1 MRCCSCDQPLVGEEE
16 GFCRPCLVVLPDIVQ
31 IPDGSSI
38 RSVVDR
44 VSSLRDELGDPGPS
58 LREIWKS
65 IDNLP
70 KRGDIDW
77 LYRNEQNTQD
87 EWRWITSPPP
97 PLELDEESI
106 RFLSDKM
113 APFRN
118 REETIGVMRNLQRGG
133 LLPSGEYL
141 SWSGGDWSM
150 DGKAIEVPFVLLR
163 DMIKSNGGRK
173 DIDWGALLRT
183 IDLAVTKVLEMR
195 NPDRP
200 TKRAQT
206 LSPAYYLLTRRNVH
220 LSSFSSFDSEF
231 GRKRISS
238 FPSDF
243 GDASW
248 LRTWDHGGS
257 DRPGMLHHHID
268 PDEAMQHVSLSIKN
282 GKLLFKVRRP
292 GGVFRNI
299 RIPPN
304 PDLVAKIVSWSLSRH
319 TSAEFRRIDCIRT
332 MIFAGRDS
340 KLVEGPERTA
350 LKLMR
355 SVYDSTD
362 GCTIGPQGKS
372 FRVKGTSGLFYEV
385 TSCQKGRGPHGS
397 RFRIRCL
404 GPEDVGSRPPPW
416 SRGNSDICIRESV
429 GPKLP
434 LGDIMVQAILT
445 VSQDEASASRG
456 IASIGSAISSWRD
469 TIERRE
475 QRERRRQDPIGAH
488 MRQLERLAVR
498 LRGDWMHRRIT
509 RATTSFPALWAAI
522 IRAPINASMRF
533 TSLENAR
540 QEPNGANVVLDGV
553 STRFRTE
560 NVSERMVVRRMLLGA
575 GWTRQT
581 AEEERE
587 GVRQIWRKTTRPDD
601 DALEQAITNFCGLL
615 DQMLQ
620 INGRRL
626 PMAPENLLV
635 NFEGDS
641 EVYGTALLPTSRGFI
656 I

>member
-38 RSVVDR
+38 RSVVDQ

-304 PDLVAKIVSWSLSRH
+304 PELNNLETFSTLPELEIISPSGTGALLKAQLSPRP
-319 TSAEFRRIDCIRT
+319 SYQGQVRQVIDCVSPRNANIVGFVNGEPYYGPFHVHPTTGAKMVGVAHTTAPHAIIYDTPQESRT
-332 MIFAGRDS
+332 S
-340 KLVEGPERTA
+340 
-350 LKLMR
+350 R
-355 SVYDSTD
+355 SPVVTSTSYTTVSSSVQTNVSNTTTTSQPD
-362 GCTIGPQGKS
+362 TSSIPQTDPVDTS
-372 FRVKGTSGLFYEV
+372 SQQTSGQSY
-385 TSCQKGRGPHGS
+385 T
-397 RFRIRCL
+397 
-404 GPEDVGSRPPPW
+404 PPP
-416 SRGNSDICIRESV
+416 SSPPSG
-429 GPKLP
+429 G
-434 LGDIMVQAILT
+434 
-445 VSQDEASASRG
+445 
-456 IASIGSAISSWRD
+456 GSSGSGGGSS
-469 TIERRE
+469 
-475 QRERRRQDPIGAH
+475 G
-488 MRQLERLAVR
+488 
-498 LRGDWMHRRIT
+498 G
-509 RATTSFPALWAAI
+509 
-522 IRAPINASMRF
+522 
-533 TSLENAR
+533 
-540 QEPNGANVVLDGV
+540 GG
-553 STRFRTE
+553 
-560 NVSERMVVRRMLLGA
+560 
-575 GWTRQT
+575 
-581 AEEERE
+581 
-587 GVRQIWRKTTRPDD
+587 
-601 DALEQAITNFCGLL
+601 
-615 DQMLQ
+615 
-620 INGRRL
+620 
-626 PMAPENLLV
+626 
-635 NFEGDS
+635 
-641 EVYGTALLPTSRGFI
+641 YGGGY
-656 I
+656 

>member
-1 MRCCSCDQPLVGEEE
+1 MAN
-16 GFCRPCLVVLPDIVQ
+16 
-31 IPDGSSI
+31 SI
-38 RSVVDR
+38 RSVVDQ

-350 LKLMR
+350 LK
-355 SVYDSTD
+355 
-362 GCTIGPQGKS
+362 PN
-372 FRVKGTSGLFYEV
+372 E
-385 TSCQKGRGPHGS
+385 
-397 RFRIRCL
+397 
-404 GPEDVGSRPPPW
+404 
-416 SRGNSDICIRESV
+416 
-429 GPKLP
+429 
-434 LGDIMVQAILT
+434 
-445 VSQDEASASRG
+445 
-456 IASIGSAISSWRD
+456 
-469 TIERRE
+469 
-475 QRERRRQDPIGAH
+475 
-488 MRQLERLAVR
+488 ERLRLNRRVHNRASGQVFQGQGNFWPV
-498 LRGDWMHRRIT
+498 LRGDILPKGPRPPWLKIPNRSMTETLVPSVPPVSPFEAYTIIIVLPFLMRLIFVAPPLVDLSNKLLPKEDRGKHARWALDRIKRLNVERFWLIILNEMLAIFLPAVIAISARVYMGPIGWESWEIPFLGLTLLALAGLLWIGYDFTRVTRTRRDVLRLAQFDINKARQAVDTAVTGRDLLKSLRGITIPRPWKSDDDSQQERSAFSPFGLATSVLEAGADILDMALDEVRIPAGEAVDKMDSEIQRRIQQRVQASKRSMVIGT
-509 RATTSFPALWAAI
+509 LFAAFPL
-522 IRAPINASMRF
+522 
-533 TSLENAR
+533 
-540 QEPNGANVVLDGV
+540 VVLLGLPK
-553 STRFRTE
+553 
-560 NVSERMVVRRMLLGA
+560 LL
-575 GWTRQT
+575 
-581 AEEERE
+581 
-587 GVRQIWRKTTRPDD
+587 
-601 DALEQAITNFCGLL
+601 
-615 DQMLQ
+615 
-620 INGRRL
+620 
-626 PMAPENLLV
+626 
-635 NFEGDS
+635 
-641 EVYGTALLPTSRGFI
+641 
-656 I
+656 